1 MGLVYLFA
9 LVVGLGTLLVQIA
22 MGLKGDAHAEGE
34 PELEAG
40 GHGDHAGP
48 AGSKDIGHAGPTGSK
63 DIGKAVDSGE
73 AGALSLF
80 LSTRF
85 WIFAALAFGMSGSL
99 IHVFELAGTI
109 ATLVIASL
117 TGIGSGLFAV
127 LAFRAIKRAANTT
140 ISHASD
146 AVGQVGRVLVACGKG
161 RKGQVRVELRGH
173 SVDLLATTDDEAISR
188 GELILVE
195 DVQGGVA
202 HVSRRPPELE

>member
-48 AGSKDIGHAGPTGSK
+48 AGSKDIG
-63 DIGKAVDSGE
+63 KAVDSGE

-109 ATLVIASL
+109 ATFVIAGL

>member
-22 MGLKGDAHAEGE
+22 MGLKGDAHAEAE

-40 GHGDHAGP
+40 GHGHHAGHT
-48 AGSKDIGHAGPTGSK
+48 GTKDVS
-63 DIGKAVDSGE
+63 KAVDSGE

-85 WIFAALAFGMSGSL
+85 WIFASLAFGMSGSL
-99 IHVFELAGTI
+99 IHVFELAGWI
-109 ATLVIASL
+109 PTLVIASL
-117 TGIGSGLFAV
+117 AGIGSGLFAV
-127 LAFRAIKRAANTT
+127 LAFRAVKRAANTSM
-140 ISHASD
+140 SHASD
-146 AVGQVGRVLVACGKG
+146 AVGQIGRVLVACGKG
-161 RKGQVRVELRGH
+161 RQGQVRVELRGH
-173 SVDLLATTDDEAISR
+173 SVDLLATTDDEAIAR

>member
-40 GHGDHAGP
+40 GHGGHAGP
-48 AGSKDIGHAGPTGSK
+48 AGSK

-73 AGALSLF
+73 ASALSLF

-85 WIFAALAFGMSGSL
+85 WIFASLAFGMSGSL
-99 IHVFELAGTI
+99 IHVFELAGPI
-109 ATLVIASL
+109 ATLVIAGL

-140 ISHASD
+140 TSHASD

-173 SVDLLATTDDEAISR
+173 SVDLLATTDDEAIAR

>member
-40 GHGDHAGP
+40 GHDGHEGH
-48 AGSKDIGHAGPTGSK
+48 AGSKDVV
-63 DIGKAVDSGE
+63 KAVDSGE
-73 AGALSLF
+73 ASALSLF

-85 WIFAALAFGMSGSL
+85 WIFASLAFGMSGSL

-140 ISHASD
+140 TSHTSD

-173 SVDLLATTDDEAISR
+173 SVDLLATTDDEAIAR

>member
-22 MGLKGDAHAEGE
+22 MGLKGDAHAESE
-34 PELEAG
+34 PELESG
-40 GHGDHAGP
+40 GHGDHAG
-48 AGSKDIGHAGPTGSK
+48 HAGAK
-63 DIGKAVDSGE
+63 DVSKAVDSGE
-73 AGALSLF
+73 ASALSLF

-85 WIFAALAFGMSGSL
+85 WIFASLAFGMSGSL
-99 IHVFELAGTI
+99 IHVFELAGPI

-117 TGIGSGLFAV
+117 AGIGSGLFAV
-127 LAFRAIKRAANTT
+127 LAFRAIKRAANTSM
-140 ISHASD
+140 SHASD

-161 RKGQVRVELRGH
+161 RQGQVRVELRGH
-173 SVDLLATTDDEAISR
+173 SVDLLATTDDEAIAR
-188 GELILVE
+188 GEFILVE